1 METAAVAASGAGR
14 RIMVAVDEG
23 EESLHAL
30 NWCLANVVSPAG
42 GDTLVLVH
50 ARRPRPVYAAMDS
63 AGITTAA
70 DVNFSTPYGA
80 GRAGPGALKLTSISK
95 WKRR

>member
-1 METAAVAASGAGR
+1 MLAASSDSCVEMETAAVAASAAGR

-63 AGITTAA
+63 AGVT
-70 DVNFSTPYGA
+70 YYY
-80 GRAGPGALKLTSISK
+80 
-95 WKRR
+95 RRLQL

>member
-30 NWCLANVVSPAG
+30 NWQGATRCCSSTRA
-42 GDTLVLVH
+42 
-50 ARRPRPVYAAMDS
+50 ARAR
-63 AGITTAA
+63 
-70 DVNFSTPYGA
+70 STPPWTA
-80 GRAGPGALKLTSISK
+80 QVLTLLTAVVQL
-95 WKRR
+95 

>member
-1 METAAVAASGAGR
+1 MEQTEASAAVSGTHGGGERTARKAATALEVV
-14 RIMVAVDEG
+14 VAVDAS

-42 GDTLVLVH
+42 GDTLLLVH

-63 AGITTAA
+63 AGMT
-70 DVNFSTPYGA
+70 YYY
-80 GRAGPGALKLTSISK
+80 
-95 WKRR
+95 RRLQL

>member
-1 METAAVAASGAGR
+1 METAAVAASSAGR

-70 DVNFSTPYGA
+70 DVNFSRSYGA
-80 GRAGPGALKLTSISK
+80 GRALKLTSISK

>member
-1 METAAVAASGAGR
+1 METAAVAAASGAER

-30 NWCLANVVSPAG
+30 KWCLANVVSPAG

-63 AGITTAA
+63 SGITTTTTTAEC
-70 DVNFSTPYGA
+70 
-80 GRAGPGALKLTSISK
+80 RLQL
-95 WKRR
+95 

>member
-42 GDTLVLVH
+42 GDTLLLVH

-63 AGITTAA
+63 AGINTTTADCSSA
-70 DVNFSTPYGA
+70 VVNFSRSHGA
-80 GRAGPGALKLTSISK
+80 EPRIQPHN
-95 WKRR
+95 